1 MGVAPMGAAR
11 MGVARMGAAPTAIS
25 TIDTNLWDH
34 GAMNDTAD
42 RPRAKSLNPLRALV
56 PFLKPHK
63 GMMAA
68 ALAALLVAT
77 VAMLALPVALRRLID
92 LGLVTR
98 DVGTTNSLFTGFLGL
113 AVVFGVSAAMRF
125 YLVTWLGE
133 RVVADVRTAVYRQ
146 VIRMDPLFYE
156 TTRVGEVLSRLT
168 TDTTLVQAISGVNL
182 SILLRSTLS
191 LIGAL
196 IMLGLTSA
204 KLTAVILVMIPVVVA
219 PLIFIGRRVRGLSRA
234 SQDRIAETSGLAG
247 ETLNAIQTVQAFT
260 MEEIQSRRYGEAVEQ
275 SFVVAIRR
283 TRVRATLTAVGIT
296 LVFGGITFVLWL
308 GAHQVLAKTM
318 TGGQLLQFLLYA
330 GFVGSSAAAL
340 SEMWGEVQ
348 RAAGAMERLDELLRA
363 RPVITA
369 PPRPLELP
377 ARVLGNIRFD
387 NVTFHYPSRPDS
399 AALENFSLEVEPGE
413 TIAFVGPSGA
423 GKSTTFQLLLRFYD
437 PDAGRVS
444 IDDRRL
450 ADLRPEDIRAQIG
463 LVPQDTV
470 LFGASAR
477 DNIRYGKPGATDAE
491 IEAAAVAAAADEF
504 LKRLPQGYDT
514 FLGER
519 GTRLSGGQRQRIAL
533 ARAILK
539 DPPILL
545 LDEATSALDSESER
559 LVQEA
564 LEKLMQGRTTIIIAH
579 RLATVLK
586 ANRIVVMDHGH
597 KIAVGTHAELL
608 LQSPL
613 YARLAA
619 LQFAVVRND
628 GADAPVPALKLGP
641 ALERAT

>member
-1 MGVAPMGAAR
+1 MAGM
-11 MGVARMGAAPTAIS
+11 S
-25 TIDTNLWDH
+25 TI
-34 GAMNDTAD
+34 AD
-42 RPRAKSLNPLRALV
+42 RPRAKSLNPLRSLL
-56 PFLKPHK
+56 PFLRPYR
-63 GMMAA
+63 GMMVA
-68 ALAALLVAT
+68 ALGALLVAT
-77 VAMLALPVALRRLID
+77 VAMLALPVALRQLID
-92 LGLVTR
+92 HGLAAK
-98 DVGTTNSLFTGFLGL
+98 DAGTINQYFIGFLAA
-113 AVVFGVSAAMRF
+113 AVIFGVFAALRF

-133 RVVADVRTAVYRQ
+133 RVVADLRSAVYRR
-146 VIRMDPLFYE
+146 VVRMDPLFFE

-182 SILLRSTLS
+182 SIILRSSLS
-191 LIGAL
+191 LIDEL
-196 IMLGLTSA
+196 VMLGLTSA
-204 KLTAVILVMIPVVVA
+204 KLMGVILVLIPVVVV
-219 PLIFIGRRVRGLSRA
+219 PLIVIGRRVRGLSRA
-234 SQDRIAETSGLAG
+234 SQDRIADTSGLAG

-260 MEEIQSRRYGEAVEQ
+260 LEELQSERYRKAVED
-275 SFVVAIRR
+275 SFITAIRR
-283 TRVRATLTAVGIT
+283 TRVRATLTAIGIM
-296 LVFGGITFVLWL
+296 LVFAGITFVLWL
-308 GAHQVLAKTM
+308 GAHQVLAGTM

-330 GFVGSSAAAL
+330 SFVGSSAAAL
-340 SEMWGEVQ
+340 TEMWGEVQ
-348 RAAGAMERLDELLRA
+348 RAAGAMERLSELLQA
-363 RPVITA
+363 RPTIGA
-369 PPRPLELP
+369 PPHPADLP
-377 ARVLGNIRFD
+377 ARVTGNMRFD

-399 AALENFSLEVEPGE
+399 AALANFSLDVAAGE

-437 PDAGRVS
+437 PDAGRVL

-463 LVPQDTV
+463 LVPQETV

-477 DNIRYGKPGATDAE
+477 ENIRYGRPTATDAE

-504 LKRLPQGYDT
+504 LRKLPQGYDT

-545 LDEATSALDSESER
+545 LDEATSSLDAESER

-586 ANRIVVMDHGH
+586 ADRIVVMDHGH

-608 LQSPL
+608 IHSPL
-613 YARLAA
+613 YARLAS
-619 LQFAVVRND
+619 LQFAAVGSDAVDVVS
-628 GADAPVPALKLGP
+628 G
-641 ALERAT
+641 